1 METKKKTTNSKSSKE
16 TVNYTEILTKIFYI
30 LIVIAVILMA
40 NLFVNIIKNGSSNN
54 STTTDN
60 SEKNTE
66 YDVSMFKEKTTI
78 EAVESIQK
86 GGTEIVY
93 IGRSTCGYCV
103 KFLPVLQQ
111 AQKEFNYTTT
121 YIDLTKMT
129 SDDQSTLL
137 TLDNGEPSNYIEKYT
152 RKFNY
157 PENSRIKS
165 KEDLQEMGIKTFFCS
180 NVCAAYKRNIYE
192 KAGGFCKKTIFN
204 EDMIL
209 AGHMINAGY
218 KVAYVAEARV
228 IHSHN
233 YTGMQQFHRNFDMAV
248 SQAEHP
254 EVFEGIKSESEG
266 IKLVK
271 QTAAHLVKR
280 RKIHLVPKLVYQ
292 SGCKYIG
299 YRMGKMYKKLPD
311 KVVKWCSMSPGYWE
325 K

>member
-1 METKKKTTNSKSSKE
+1 MNNDQTSVDVVIPSYRPDEKFSRLVKKLQEQEYPIGTIFVINTKAGRFPKEVEQMEKVKVSHIERREFDHGATRDMGMQMSK
-16 TVNYTEILTKIFYI
+16 
-30 LIVIAVILMA
+30 A
-40 NLFVNIIKNGSSNN
+40 
-54 STTTDN
+54 
-60 SEKNTE
+60 
-66 YDVSMFKEKTTI
+66 
-78 EAVESIQK
+78 
-86 GGTEIVY
+86 EIVVFMTQDAVPADEY
-93 IGRSTCGYCV
+93 VIGNLV
-103 KFLPVLQQ
+103 KVL
-111 AQKEFNYTTT
+111 EE
-121 YIDLTKMT
+121 DEMT
-129 SDDQSTLL
+129 GAAYARQLAASD
-137 TLDNGEPSNYIEKYT
+137 YIEKYT

>member
-1 METKKKTTNSKSSKE
+1 MNNDQTSVDVVIPSYRPDEKFSRLMKKLQEQEYPIGTIFVINTKAGRFPKEVEQIEKVKVSHIERREFDHGATRDMGMQMSK
-16 TVNYTEILTKIFYI
+16 
-30 LIVIAVILMA
+30 A
-40 NLFVNIIKNGSSNN
+40 
-54 STTTDN
+54 
-60 SEKNTE
+60 
-66 YDVSMFKEKTTI
+66 
-78 EAVESIQK
+78 
-86 GGTEIVY
+86 EIVVFMTQDAVPADEY
-93 IGRSTCGYCV
+93 MIGNLV
-103 KFLPVLQQ
+103 KVL
-111 AQKEFNYTTT
+111 EE
-121 YIDLTKMT
+121 DEMT
-129 SDDQSTLL
+129 GAAYARQLAAS
-137 TLDNGEPSNYIEKYT
+137 GCNYIEKYT

>member
-1 METKKKTTNSKSSKE
+1 MNNDQTSVDVVIPSYRPDEKFSRLVKKLQEQEYPIGTIFVINTKAGRFPKEVEQMEKVKVSHIERREFDHGATRDMGMQMSK
-16 TVNYTEILTKIFYI
+16 
-30 LIVIAVILMA
+30 A
-40 NLFVNIIKNGSSNN
+40 
-54 STTTDN
+54 
-60 SEKNTE
+60 
-66 YDVSMFKEKTTI
+66 
-78 EAVESIQK
+78 
-86 GGTEIVY
+86 EIVVFMTQDAVPADEY
-93 IGRSTCGYCV
+93 VIGNLV
-103 KFLPVLQQ
+103 KVL
-111 AQKEFNYTTT
+111 EE
-121 YIDLTKMT
+121 DEMT
-129 SDDQSTLL
+129 GAAYARQLAAS
-137 TLDNGEPSNYIEKYT
+137 GCNYIEKYT

>member
-1 METKKKTTNSKSSKE
+1 MNNDQTSVDVVIPSYRPDEKFSRLVKKLQEQEYPIGTIFVINTKAGRFPKEVEQMEKVKVSHIERREFDHGATRDMGMQMSK
-16 TVNYTEILTKIFYI
+16 
-30 LIVIAVILMA
+30 A
-40 NLFVNIIKNGSSNN
+40 
-54 STTTDN
+54 
-60 SEKNTE
+60 
-66 YDVSMFKEKTTI
+66 
-78 EAVESIQK
+78 
-86 GGTEIVY
+86 EIVVFMTQDAVPADEY
-93 IGRSTCGYCV
+93 VIGNLV
-103 KFLPVLQQ
+103 KVLEEDEMTGAAYARQ
-111 AQKEFNYTTT
+111 
-121 YIDLTKMT
+121 LTA
-129 SDDQSTLL
+129 SDC
-137 TLDNGEPSNYIEKYT
+137 NYIEKYT

>member
-1 METKKKTTNSKSSKE
+1 MKKLQEQEYPIGTIFVINTKAGRFPKEVEQMEKVKVSHIERREFDHGATRDMGMQMSK
-16 TVNYTEILTKIFYI
+16 
-30 LIVIAVILMA
+30 A
-40 NLFVNIIKNGSSNN
+40 
-54 STTTDN
+54 
-60 SEKNTE
+60 
-66 YDVSMFKEKTTI
+66 
-78 EAVESIQK
+78 
-86 GGTEIVY
+86 EIVVFMTQDAVPADEY
-93 IGRSTCGYCV
+93 VIGNLV
-103 KFLPVLQQ
+103 KVL
-111 AQKEFNYTTT
+111 EE
-121 YIDLTKMT
+121 DEMT
-129 SDDQSTLL
+129 EAAYARQLAASDC
-137 TLDNGEPSNYIEKYT
+137 NYIEKYT

-299 YRMGKMYKKLPD
+299 YRMGKIYKKLPD

>member
-1 METKKKTTNSKSSKE
+1 MNNDQTSVDVVIPSYRPDEKFSRLVKKLQEQEYPIGTIFVINTKAGRFPKEVEQMEKVKVSHIERREFDHGATRDMGMQMSK
-16 TVNYTEILTKIFYI
+16 
-30 LIVIAVILMA
+30 A
-40 NLFVNIIKNGSSNN
+40 
-54 STTTDN
+54 
-60 SEKNTE
+60 
-66 YDVSMFKEKTTI
+66 
-78 EAVESIQK
+78 
-86 GGTEIVY
+86 EIVVFMTQDAMPADEY
-93 IGRSTCGYCV
+93 VIGNLV
-103 KFLPVLQQ
+103 KVL
-111 AQKEFNYTTT
+111 EE
-121 YIDLTKMT
+121 DEMT
-129 SDDQSTLL
+129 GAAYSRQLAASDC
-137 TLDNGEPSNYIEKYT
+137 NYIEKYT

>member
-1 METKKKTTNSKSSKE
+1 MNNDQTSVDVVIPSYRPDEKFSRLVKKLQEQEYPIGTIFVINTKAGRFPKEVEQMEKVKVYHIERREFDHGATRDMGMQRSK
-16 TVNYTEILTKIFYI
+16 
-30 LIVIAVILMA
+30 A
-40 NLFVNIIKNGSSNN
+40 
-54 STTTDN
+54 
-60 SEKNTE
+60 
-66 YDVSMFKEKTTI
+66 
-78 EAVESIQK
+78 
-86 GGTEIVY
+86 EIVVFMTQDAVPADEY
-93 IGRSTCGYCV
+93 VIGNLV
-103 KFLPVLQQ
+103 KVL
-111 AQKEFNYTTT
+111 EE
-121 YIDLTKMT
+121 DEMT
-129 SDDQSTLL
+129 GAAYARPLAASDC
-137 TLDNGEPSNYIEKYT
+137 NYIEKYT

-254 EVFEGIKSESEG
+254 EVFDGIKSENEG

-271 QTAAHLVKR
+271 QTAAHLVKQ
-280 RKIHLVPKLVYQ
+280 RKIYMVPKLVYQ

>member
-1 METKKKTTNSKSSKE
+1 MEKVKVYHIERREFDHGATRDMGMQMSK
-16 TVNYTEILTKIFYI
+16 
-30 LIVIAVILMA
+30 A
-40 NLFVNIIKNGSSNN
+40 
-54 STTTDN
+54 
-60 SEKNTE
+60 
-66 YDVSMFKEKTTI
+66 
-78 EAVESIQK
+78 
-86 GGTEIVY
+86 EIVVFMTQDAVPADEY
-93 IGRSTCGYCV
+93 VIGNLA
-103 KFLPVLQQ
+103 KVL
-111 AQKEFNYTTT
+111 EE
-121 YIDLTKMT
+121 DEMT
-129 SDDQSTLL
+129 GAAYARQLAASDC
-137 TLDNGEPSNYIEKYT
+137 NYIEKYT

-254 EVFEGIKSESEG
+254 EVFDGIKSENEG

-271 QTAAHLVKR
+271 QTAAHLVKQ
-280 RKIHLVPKLVYQ
+280 RKIYMVPKLVYQ

>member
-1 METKKKTTNSKSSKE
+1 MKKLQEQEYPIGTIFVINTKAGRFPKEVEQMEKVKVSHIERREFDHGATRDMGMQMSK
-16 TVNYTEILTKIFYI
+16 
-30 LIVIAVILMA
+30 A
-40 NLFVNIIKNGSSNN
+40 
-54 STTTDN
+54 
-60 SEKNTE
+60 
-66 YDVSMFKEKTTI
+66 
-78 EAVESIQK
+78 
-86 GGTEIVY
+86 EIVVFMTQDAVPADEY
-93 IGRSTCGYCV
+93 VIGNLV
-103 KFLPVLQQ
+103 KVLEEDEMTGAAYARQ
-111 AQKEFNYTTT
+111 
-121 YIDLTKMT
+121 LTA
-129 SDDQSTLL
+129 SDC
-137 TLDNGEPSNYIEKYT
+137 NYIEKYT

>member
-1 METKKKTTNSKSSKE
+1 MNNDQTSVDVVIPSYRPDENFSRLVKKLQEQKYPIGTIFVINTKAGRFPKEVEQMEKVKVSHIERREFDHGATRDMGMQMSK
-16 TVNYTEILTKIFYI
+16 
-30 LIVIAVILMA
+30 A
-40 NLFVNIIKNGSSNN
+40 
-54 STTTDN
+54 
-60 SEKNTE
+60 
-66 YDVSMFKEKTTI
+66 
-78 EAVESIQK
+78 
-86 GGTEIVY
+86 EIVVFMTQDAMPADEY
-93 IGRSTCGYCV
+93 VIGNLV
-103 KFLPVLQQ
+103 KVL
-111 AQKEFNYTTT
+111 EE
-121 YIDLTKMT
+121 DEMT
-129 SDDQSTLL
+129 GAAYARLLAASDC
-137 TLDNGEPSNYIEKYT
+137 NYIEKYT

-271 QTAAHLVKR
+271 QTAAHLVKQ
-280 RKIHLVPKLVYQ
+280 RKIYMVPKLVYQ

>member
-1 METKKKTTNSKSSKE
+1 MNNDQTSVDVVIPSYRPDEKFSRLVKKLQEQEYPIGTIFVINTKAGRFPKEVEQMEKVKVYHIERREFDHGATRDMGMQMSK
-16 TVNYTEILTKIFYI
+16 
-30 LIVIAVILMA
+30 A
-40 NLFVNIIKNGSSNN
+40 
-54 STTTDN
+54 
-60 SEKNTE
+60 
-66 YDVSMFKEKTTI
+66 
-78 EAVESIQK
+78 
-86 GGTEIVY
+86 EIVVFMTQDAVPADEY
-93 IGRSTCGYCV
+93 VIGNLV
-103 KFLPVLQQ
+103 KVL
-111 AQKEFNYTTT
+111 EE
-121 YIDLTKMT
+121 DEMT
-129 SDDQSTLL
+129 GAAYARQLAVSDC
-137 TLDNGEPSNYIEKYT
+137 NYIEKYT

-254 EVFEGIKSESEG
+254 EVFDGIKSENEG

-271 QTAAHLVKR
+271 QTAAHLVKQ
-280 RKIHLVPKLVYQ
+280 RKIYMVPKLVYQ

>member
-1 METKKKTTNSKSSKE
+1 MNNDQTSVDVVIPSYRPDEKFSRLMKKLQEQEYPIGTIFVINTKAGRFPKEVEQMEKVKVSHIERREFDHGATRDMGMQMSK
-16 TVNYTEILTKIFYI
+16 
-30 LIVIAVILMA
+30 A
-40 NLFVNIIKNGSSNN
+40 
-54 STTTDN
+54 
-60 SEKNTE
+60 
-66 YDVSMFKEKTTI
+66 
-78 EAVESIQK
+78 
-86 GGTEIVY
+86 EIVVFMTQDAVPADEY
-93 IGRSTCGYCV
+93 VIGNLV
-103 KFLPVLQQ
+103 KVL
-111 AQKEFNYTTT
+111 EE
-121 YIDLTKMT
+121 DEMT
-129 SDDQSTLL
+129 GAAYARQLVASDC
-137 TLDNGEPSNYIEKYT
+137 NYIEKYT

-299 YRMGKMYKKLPD
+299 YRMGKIYKKLPD

>member
-1 METKKKTTNSKSSKE
+1 MKKLQEQEYPIGTIFVINTKAGRFPKEVEQMEKVKVSHIERREFDHGATRDMGMQMSK
-16 TVNYTEILTKIFYI
+16 
-30 LIVIAVILMA
+30 A
-40 NLFVNIIKNGSSNN
+40 
-54 STTTDN
+54 
-60 SEKNTE
+60 
-66 YDVSMFKEKTTI
+66 
-78 EAVESIQK
+78 
-86 GGTEIVY
+86 EIVVFMTQDAVPADEY
-93 IGRSTCGYCV
+93 VIGNLV
-103 KFLPVLQQ
+103 KVL
-111 AQKEFNYTTT
+111 EE
-121 YIDLTKMT
+121 DEMT
-129 SDDQSTLL
+129 GAAYARQLAVSDC
-137 TLDNGEPSNYIEKYT
+137 NYIEKYT

-254 EVFEGIKSESEG
+254 EVFDGIKSENEG

-271 QTAAHLVKR
+271 QTAAHLVKQ
-280 RKIHLVPKLVYQ
+280 RKIYMVPKLVYQ

>member
-1 METKKKTTNSKSSKE
+1 MNNDQTSVDVVIPSYRPDEKFSRLVKKLQEQEYPIGTIFVINTKAGRFPKEVEQMEKVKVSHIERREFDHGATRDMGMQMSK
-16 TVNYTEILTKIFYI
+16 
-30 LIVIAVILMA
+30 A
-40 NLFVNIIKNGSSNN
+40 
-54 STTTDN
+54 
-60 SEKNTE
+60 
-66 YDVSMFKEKTTI
+66 
-78 EAVESIQK
+78 
-86 GGTEIVY
+86 EIVVFMTQDAVPADEY
-93 IGRSTCGYCV
+93 VIGNLV
-103 KFLPVLQQ
+103 KVL
-111 AQKEFNYTTT
+111 EE
-121 YIDLTKMT
+121 DEMT
-129 SDDQSTLL
+129 GAAYARQLAASDC
-137 TLDNGEPSNYIEKYT
+137 NYIEKYT

-233 YTGMQQFHRNFDMAV
+233 YTVMQQFHRNFDMAV

>member
-1 METKKKTTNSKSSKE
+1 MNNDQTSVDVVIPSYRPDEKFSRLVKKLQEQKYPIGTIFVINTKAGRFPKEVEQMEKVKVSHIERREFDHGATRDMGMQMSK
-16 TVNYTEILTKIFYI
+16 
-30 LIVIAVILMA
+30 A
-40 NLFVNIIKNGSSNN
+40 
-54 STTTDN
+54 
-60 SEKNTE
+60 
-66 YDVSMFKEKTTI
+66 
-78 EAVESIQK
+78 
-86 GGTEIVY
+86 EIVVFMTQDAVPADEY
-93 IGRSTCGYCV
+93 VIGNLV
-103 KFLPVLQQ
+103 KVL
-111 AQKEFNYTTT
+111 EE
-121 YIDLTKMT
+121 DEMT
-129 SDDQSTLL
+129 GAAYARQLAAS
-137 TLDNGEPSNYIEKYT
+137 GCNYIEKYT

-280 RKIHLVPKLVYQ
+280 RKIQLVPKLVYQ

>member
-1 METKKKTTNSKSSKE
+1 MNNDQTSVDVVIPSYRPDEKFSRLVKKLQEQEYPIGTIFVINTKAGRFPKEVEQMEKVKVYHIERREFDHGATRDMGMQMSK
-16 TVNYTEILTKIFYI
+16 
-30 LIVIAVILMA
+30 A
-40 NLFVNIIKNGSSNN
+40 
-54 STTTDN
+54 
-60 SEKNTE
+60 
-66 YDVSMFKEKTTI
+66 
-78 EAVESIQK
+78 
-86 GGTEIVY
+86 EIVVFMTQDAVPADEY
-93 IGRSTCGYCV
+93 VIGNLV
-103 KFLPVLQQ
+103 KVL
-111 AQKEFNYTTT
+111 EE
-121 YIDLTKMT
+121 DEMT
-129 SDDQSTLL
+129 GAAYARQLAASDC
-137 TLDNGEPSNYIEKYT
+137 NYIEKYT

-254 EVFEGIKSESEG
+254 EIFAGVPSEGEG

-271 QTAAHLVKR
+271 KTINYLIQK
-280 RKIHLVPKLVYQ
+280 RKIWLIPGVILQ
-292 SGCKYIG
+292 SGCKYAG
-299 YRMGKMYKKLPD
+299 YLSGKNYRKLPRKMILWCTMNREYW
-311 KVVKWCSMSPGYWE
+311 KV
-325 K
+325 

>member
-1 METKKKTTNSKSSKE
+1 MTQDAVPADE
-16 TVNYTEILTKIFYI
+16 Y
-30 LIVIAVILMA
+30 VIG
-40 NLFVNIIKNGSSNN
+40 NL
-54 STTTDN
+54 
-60 SEKNTE
+60 
-66 YDVSMFKEKTTI
+66 
-78 EAVESIQK
+78 
-86 GGTEIVY
+86 
-93 IGRSTCGYCV
+93 V
-103 KFLPVLQQ
+103 KVL
-111 AQKEFNYTTT
+111 EE
-121 YIDLTKMT
+121 DEMT
-129 SDDQSTLL
+129 GAAYARQLAASDC
-137 TLDNGEPSNYIEKYT
+137 NYIEKYT

-254 EVFEGIKSESEG
+254 EVFDGIKSENEG

-271 QTAAHLVKR
+271 QTAAHLVKQ
-280 RKIHLVPKLVYQ
+280 RKIYMVPKLVYQ

-299 YRMGKMYKKLPD
+299 
-311 KVVKWCSMSPGYWE
+311 
-325 K
+325 

>member
-1 METKKKTTNSKSSKE
+1 MNNDQTSVDVVIPSYRPDEKFSRLVKKLQEQKYPIGTIFVINTKDGRFPKEVEQMEKVKVSHIERREFDHGATRDMGMQMSK
-16 TVNYTEILTKIFYI
+16 
-30 LIVIAVILMA
+30 A
-40 NLFVNIIKNGSSNN
+40 
-54 STTTDN
+54 
-60 SEKNTE
+60 
-66 YDVSMFKEKTTI
+66 
-78 EAVESIQK
+78 
-86 GGTEIVY
+86 EIVVFMTQDAVPADEY
-93 IGRSTCGYCV
+93 VIGNLV
-103 KFLPVLQQ
+103 KVL
-111 AQKEFNYTTT
+111 EE
-121 YIDLTKMT
+121 DEMT
-129 SDDQSTLL
+129 GAAYARQLAAS
-137 TLDNGEPSNYIEKYT
+137 GCNYIEKYT

-299 YRMGKMYKKLPD
+299 YRMGKIYKKLPD

>member
-1 METKKKTTNSKSSKE
+1 MNNDQTSVDVVIPSYRPDEKFSRLVKKLQEQEYPIGTIFVINTKAGRFPKEVEQMEKVKVSHIERREFDHGATRDMGMQMSK
-16 TVNYTEILTKIFYI
+16 
-30 LIVIAVILMA
+30 A
-40 NLFVNIIKNGSSNN
+40 
-54 STTTDN
+54 
-60 SEKNTE
+60 
-66 YDVSMFKEKTTI
+66 
-78 EAVESIQK
+78 
-86 GGTEIVY
+86 EIVVFMTQDAVPADEY
-93 IGRSTCGYCV
+93 VIGNLV
-103 KFLPVLQQ
+103 KVL
-111 AQKEFNYTTT
+111 EE
-121 YIDLTKMT
+121 DEMT
-129 SDDQSTLL
+129 GAAYARRLAASDC
-137 TLDNGEPSNYIEKYT
+137 NYIEKYT

>member
-1 METKKKTTNSKSSKE
+1 MNNDQTSVDVVIPSYRPDENFSRLVKKLQKQKYPIGTIFVINTKAGRFPKEVEQMEKVKVSHIERREFDHGATRDMGMQMSK
-16 TVNYTEILTKIFYI
+16 
-30 LIVIAVILMA
+30 A
-40 NLFVNIIKNGSSNN
+40 
-54 STTTDN
+54 
-60 SEKNTE
+60 
-66 YDVSMFKEKTTI
+66 
-78 EAVESIQK
+78 
-86 GGTEIVY
+86 EIVVFMTQDAVPADEY
-93 IGRSTCGYCV
+93 VIGNLV
-103 KFLPVLQQ
+103 KVL
-111 AQKEFNYTTT
+111 EE
-121 YIDLTKMT
+121 DEMT
-129 SDDQSTLL
+129 GAAYARQLAAS
-137 TLDNGEPSNYIEKYT
+137 GCNYIEKYT

-271 QTAAHLVKR
+271 QTAAHLVKQ
-280 RKIHLVPKLVYQ
+280 RKIYMVPKLVYQ

>member
-1 METKKKTTNSKSSKE
+1 MNNDQTSVDVVIPSYRPDEKFSRLVKKLQEQEYPIGTIFVINTKAGRFPKEVEQMEKVKVSHIERREFDHGATRDMGMQMSK
-16 TVNYTEILTKIFYI
+16 
-30 LIVIAVILMA
+30 A
-40 NLFVNIIKNGSSNN
+40 
-54 STTTDN
+54 
-60 SEKNTE
+60 
-66 YDVSMFKEKTTI
+66 
-78 EAVESIQK
+78 
-86 GGTEIVY
+86 EIVVFMTQDAVPADEY
-93 IGRSTCGYCV
+93 VIGNLVKVLEEDEMTGAAYARQLAASYC
-103 KFLPVLQQ
+103 
-111 AQKEFNYTTT
+111 
-121 YIDLTKMT
+121 
-129 SDDQSTLL
+129 
-137 TLDNGEPSNYIEKYT
+137 NYIEKYT

>member
-1 METKKKTTNSKSSKE
+1 MNNDQTSVDVVIPSYRPDEKFSRLVKKLQKQKYPIGTIFVINTKAGRFPKEVEQMEKVKVSHIERREFDHGATRDMGMQMSK
-16 TVNYTEILTKIFYI
+16 
-30 LIVIAVILMA
+30 A
-40 NLFVNIIKNGSSNN
+40 
-54 STTTDN
+54 
-60 SEKNTE
+60 
-66 YDVSMFKEKTTI
+66 
-78 EAVESIQK
+78 
-86 GGTEIVY
+86 EIVVFMTQDAVPADEY
-93 IGRSTCGYCV
+93 VIGNLV
-103 KFLPVLQQ
+103 KVL
-111 AQKEFNYTTT
+111 EE
-121 YIDLTKMT
+121 DEMT
-129 SDDQSTLL
+129 
-137 TLDNGEPSNYIEKYT
+137 G
-152 RKFNY
+152 
-157 PENSRIKS
+157 
-165 KEDLQEMGIKTFFCS
+165 
-180 NVCAAYKRNIYE
+180 AAYAR
-192 KAGGFCKKTIFN
+192 GFCKKTIFN

-271 QTAAHLVKR
+271 QTAAHLVKQ
-280 RKIHLVPKLVYQ
+280 RKIYMVPKLVYQ

>member
-1 METKKKTTNSKSSKE
+1 MNNDQTSVDVVIPSYRPDEKFSRLVKKLQEQEYPIGTIFVINTKAGRFPKEVEQMEKVKVSHIERREFDHGATRDMGMQMSK
-16 TVNYTEILTKIFYI
+16 
-30 LIVIAVILMA
+30 A
-40 NLFVNIIKNGSSNN
+40 
-54 STTTDN
+54 
-60 SEKNTE
+60 
-66 YDVSMFKEKTTI
+66 
-78 EAVESIQK
+78 
-86 GGTEIVY
+86 EIVVFMTQDAVPADEY
-93 IGRSTCGYCV
+93 VIGNLV
-103 KFLPVLQQ
+103 KVL
-111 AQKEFNYTTT
+111 EE
-121 YIDLTKMT
+121 DEMT
-129 SDDQSTLL
+129 GAAYARQLAASDC
-137 TLDNGEPSNYIEKYT
+137 NYIEKYT

-254 EVFEGIKSESEG
+254 EIFAGVPSEGEG

-271 QTAAHLVKR
+271 KTINYLIQK
-280 RKIHLVPKLVYQ
+280 RKIWLIPGVILQ
-292 SGCKYIG
+292 SGCKYAG
-299 YRMGKMYKKLPD
+299 YLSGKNYRKLPRKMILWCTMNREYW
-311 KVVKWCSMSPGYWE
+311 KV
-325 K
+325 

>member
-1 METKKKTTNSKSSKE
+1 MGMQMSK
-16 TVNYTEILTKIFYI
+16 
-30 LIVIAVILMA
+30 A
-40 NLFVNIIKNGSSNN
+40 
-54 STTTDN
+54 
-60 SEKNTE
+60 
-66 YDVSMFKEKTTI
+66 
-78 EAVESIQK
+78 
-86 GGTEIVY
+86 EIVVFMTQDAVPADEY
-93 IGRSTCGYCV
+93 VIGNLV
-103 KFLPVLQQ
+103 KVL
-111 AQKEFNYTTT
+111 EE
-121 YIDLTKMT
+121 DEMT
-129 SDDQSTLL
+129 GAAYARQLAASDC
-137 TLDNGEPSNYIEKYT
+137 NYIEKYT

>member
-1 METKKKTTNSKSSKE
+1 
-16 TVNYTEILTKIFYI
+16 
-30 LIVIAVILMA
+30 
-40 NLFVNIIKNGSSNN
+40 
-54 STTTDN
+54 
-60 SEKNTE
+60 
-66 YDVSMFKEKTTI
+66 
-78 EAVESIQK
+78 
-86 GGTEIVY
+86 
-93 IGRSTCGYCV
+93 
-103 KFLPVLQQ
+103 
-111 AQKEFNYTTT
+111 
-121 YIDLTKMT
+121 
-129 SDDQSTLL
+129 
-137 TLDNGEPSNYIEKYT
+137 
-152 RKFNY
+152 
-157 PENSRIKS
+157 
-165 KEDLQEMGIKTFFCS
+165 
-180 NVCAAYKRNIYE
+180 
-192 KAGGFCKKTIFN
+192 
-204 EDMIL
+204 MIL

-266 IKLVK
+266 IKLEK